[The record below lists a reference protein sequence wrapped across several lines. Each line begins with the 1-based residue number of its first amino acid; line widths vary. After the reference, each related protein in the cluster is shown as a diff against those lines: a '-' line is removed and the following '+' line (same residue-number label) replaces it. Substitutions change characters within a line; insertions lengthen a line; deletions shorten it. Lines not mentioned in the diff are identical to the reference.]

1 DPTTQAWSRLAQMSL
16 ERWYPTVITLGD
28 GRILAVAG
36 VTTCGTCTAATPE
49 VYDPTANVWTS
60 LTGAQSTLPYMYPF
74 MFVLPDGRAIQA
86 GASRE
91 MTTTQVIDVGA
102 NTLTTVDPN
111 PREGGSAVMYAPG
124 KIMKSGSAWADG
136 VANPGPTTYVL
147 DMTQASPAW
156 RQTSNM
162 QFARVT

>member
-1 DPTTQAWSRLAQMSL
+1 
-16 ERWYPTVITLGD
+16 
-28 GRILAVAG
+28 
-36 VTTCGTCTAATPE
+36 
-49 VYDPTANVWTS
+49 
-60 LTGAQSTLPYMYPF
+60 
-74 MFVLPDGRAIQA
+74 LPDGRAIQA

-162 QFARVT
+162 QFARVTHNLTILPDGTVLVTGGNGNANVSDPALAVYNAELWSPTSETWTTMAPMQVARVYHSTAILLPDGR